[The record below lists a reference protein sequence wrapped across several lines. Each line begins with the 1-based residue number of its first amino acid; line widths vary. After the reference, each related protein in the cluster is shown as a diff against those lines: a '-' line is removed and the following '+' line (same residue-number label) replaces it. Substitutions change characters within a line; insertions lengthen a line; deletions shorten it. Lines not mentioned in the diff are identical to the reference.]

1 MMFSDT
7 GGENGSCASDYR
19 AISRGLIPFGPIRR
33 SFKQGRVATMTD
45 LIAVMVVVTVPT
57 VGVLAFILFIRAQW
71 GRKDGKEDS

>member
-1 MMFSDT
+1 
-7 GGENGSCASDYR
+7 
-19 AISRGLIPFGPIRR
+19 
-33 SFKQGRVATMTD
+33 MTD